1 MGKVLRG
8 EILLVRLLS
17 GLLGRIM
24 GADMSPAR
32 MRPRERPMTW
42 GTGAPG
48 RLRHLLELLE
58 QRLEGRTEFRHLPR

>member
-1 MGKVLRG
+1 
-8 EILLVRLLS
+8 
-17 GLLGRIM
+17 
-24 GADMSPAR
+24 MSPAR